1 MAALHSPRLPPGTGA
16 ATREYRT
23 ILLHAGILAAL
34 LMLTALL
41 YRDQAYNWVFILGA
55 LTYGAILWWAASW
68 CGKFDARFLFLAVSG
83 FYPFT
88 PVLDLMVFGNSNFDE
103 RSSAFTLLLTMT
115 FFVAFYVF
123 AYGDW
128 LRAAK
133 KTVRR
138 DPMDSID
145 VRRIIAGLAVG
156 LALYALLFQQIIGFF
171 HDLTRGEIYQLD
183 TSALAGMRFVMQIGM
198 LVLIARL
205 RLVWLIASTTPIAFL
220 KAFSASARGPLL
232 AVVAL
237 MVPAAYFAIDLFLL
251 GDRRF
256 VITFVLAAAA
266 ILAPRRLSL
275 LAVIT
280 GFIAVAALILL
291 GAVRDQPM
299 SEWLEVFQ
307 SDKLAPRLELSK
319 FEFAYFSRIAD
330 DILRS
335 MRVEDYPTYVQ
346 SLLTTLPRIIY
357 PDRPLGFGEWYVKTY
372 YPDYWAMGGGYAA
385 NLIIE
390 ALLNWGPAGPAMLG
404 GLIGVFFVEVIKLGG
419 RNRFGHGMLIFAVV
433 FAMRFDMATLL
444 KGVALAW
451 LAAAAWILL
460 CSARPFFRLGRAT
473 NERA

>member
-1 MAALHSPRLPPGTGA
+1 MAALPSPQPTPGTA
-16 ATREYRT
+16 ATQQYRS
-23 ILLHAGILAAL
+23 ILLHGGILAAL
-34 LMLTALL
+34 VILSALL
-41 YRDQAYNWVFILGA
+41 YRDQAYNWVFIVSA
-55 LTYGAILWWAASW
+55 LAYGAMLWWAASRF
-68 CGKFDARFLFLAVSG
+68 GKFDARFLFLAVSG

-88 PVLDLMVFGNSNFDE
+88 PVLDLLVLGNRNFDQ
-103 RSSAFTLLLTMT
+103 RSSAFGLVLAMT

-128 LRAAK
+128 LRAV
-133 KTVRR
+133 KTTERR
-138 DPMDSID
+138 DLMDSIH
-145 VRRIIAGLAVG
+145 VRRIIAGLAI
-156 LALYALLFQQIIGFF
+156 ALGFYAISFQQIIGFF

-205 RLVWLIASTTPIAFL
+205 RPVWLMASTSPIPFL
-220 KAFSASARGPLL
+220 KAFSTSAGGRLP
-232 AVVAL
+232 AVIAL
-237 MVPAAYFAIDLFLL
+237 IVPAAYFTIDLFLL

-256 VITFVLAAAA
+256 VITFVMAAAA
-266 ILAPRRLSL
+266 ILAPRRMSL
-275 LAVIT
+275 LVVTA
-280 GFIAVAALILL
+280 GFVAVAALILL
-291 GAVRDQPM
+291 GVVRDQPM

-307 SDKLAPRLELSK
+307 SEKLMPRLELSK

-335 MRVEDYPTYVQ
+335 ARLEDYPTYAQ
-346 SLLTTLPRIIY
+346 SLLTTLPRIVY
-357 PDRPLGFGEWYVKTY
+357 PDRPLGFGEWYVKTF
-372 YPDYWAMGGGYAA
+372 YPDYWAIGGGYAA

-444 KGVALAW
+444 KGIALAW

-460 CSARPFFRLGRAT
+460 CSARPFFRLGKAT